1 MLSRSPTPTASKC
14 SRPSTH
20 SASRRSCLGG
30 SGEPASG
37 SVSGGGCKTS
47 WMRPRG
53 KVCGTS
59 HCRMHSPAPHV
70 LTTPCTVA
78 VDAAERKS
86 EEATVRATSLQR
98 EADDLRVLLHQS
110 RAALDA
116 DLVTAKPSL
125 ADSYHGAMPR
135 EFLGL
140 RPYAGAGPAHYSGRD
155 DPSRHA
161 PFPAT
166 SAAHPTGRAP
176 HDGSATAPS
185 AAVAPA
191 PAAPAATSTWPAPR
205 AATWDTPGRAV
216 PVAVP
221 GGYTPHRVAS
231 VPPPA
236 PAAAPSH
243 AVLPPALPP
252 HPRAPVVRP
261 PATSA
266 SGAGSGAGAG
276 AGTSAGVGTSVG
288 AGAPAATAAGNGHL
302 GYPPQRQQDDAQPG
316 VLALALQDL
325 AVPHSGGDGQ
335 GCDDDAAVAQLVL
348 GASAPNSRRSSDQAA
363 RDQAAR
369 DQAAKD
375 EADRVAREQ
384 AARYQAAWD
393 QAARDQAARDQ
404 AAKDEADRV
413 AREQAAKDEADRAAQ
428 AKADAQRQ
436 ADALARIEAEEEEER
451 LRAEREAAE
460 KALAARRAARAAKE
474 RAAKAKAQQNAGSPQ
489 YDPYSTY
496 TPSWDNTGDNTDG
509 ATSPEPDNDSKQPEP
524 IVAVTNPDLKSYMY
538 VPSPHDHAL
547 VCLTVTT
554 TTTTTR
560 ERARE
565 HREARGDEG
574 LRPLSPAAETADE
587 PGFSSGDEG
596 AFGGSDLSAGSLGY
610 VPWLVPLSR
619 S

>member
-1 MLSRSPTPTASKC
+1 
-14 SRPSTH
+14 
-20 SASRRSCLGG
+20 
-30 SGEPASG
+30 
-37 SVSGGGCKTS
+37 
-47 WMRPRG
+47 
-53 KVCGTS
+53 
-59 HCRMHSPAPHV
+59 MHSPAPHV

-205 AATWDTPGRAV
+205 ASTWDTPGRAV

-348 GASAPNSRRSSDQAA
+348 GVSAPNSRRSS
-363 RDQAAR
+363 
-369 DQAAKD
+369 
-375 EADRVAREQ
+375 
-384 AARYQAAWD
+384 D